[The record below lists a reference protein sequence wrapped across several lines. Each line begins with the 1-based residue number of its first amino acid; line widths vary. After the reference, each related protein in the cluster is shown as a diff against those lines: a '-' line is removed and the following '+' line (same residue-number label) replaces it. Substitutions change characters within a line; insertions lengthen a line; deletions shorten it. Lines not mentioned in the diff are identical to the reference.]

1 MVLICQVISQNHVI
15 KMSHV
20 ISQNHVNKVSYD
32 IIGKSTSRKVNVL
45 ATPGNGNVILS
56 RDLAGHEIKGSCD
69 FMGGSPSRPRDLDVM
84 TSIAPF

>member
-32 IIGKSTSRKVNVL
+32 IIGKSTSSKVNVL
-45 ATPGNGNVILS
+45 ATLAMEMLFCHVIS
-56 RDLAGHEIKGSCD
+56 QDMKSKGHVTLWVG
-69 FMGGSPSRPRDLDVM
+69 
-84 TSIAPF
+84 APQGHVTLTWWRQ